1 MKIPRMPA
9 RASAMVF
16 AVLSGIWAQAPA
28 FAQEPIGIPECDR
41 FITSYETCVTT
52 KVPAT
57 HRVTFS
63 QQVHQ
68 LRTTWRAL
76 AQDPQARA
84 QLEQI
89 CRTQG
94 DQMRRGLEPFGCQF

>member
-1 MKIPRMPA
+1 MKSSLTLALGAGLAVALAGI
-9 RASAMVF
+9 AM
-16 AVLSGIWAQAPA
+16 
-28 FAQEPIGIPECDR
+28 AQEPIGIPECDR

-57 HRVTFS
+57 HRGTFT
-63 QQVHQ
+63 QQVGQ

-76 AQDPQARA
+76 AQDPQTRD

-94 DQMRRGLEPFGCQF
+94 EQMRRGLEPFGCQF

>member
-1 MKIPRMPA
+1 MTSPKTLA
-9 RASAMVF
+9 VA
-16 AVLSGIWAQAPA
+16 AVLLAGAMGIVK
-28 FAQEPIGIPECDR
+28 AQEPIGIPECDR

-57 HRVTFS
+57 HRVTFA
-63 QQVHQ
+63 QQVTQ
-68 LRTTWRAL
+68 LRTTWRSL
-76 AQDPQARA
+76 AQDPQARS

-94 DQMRRGLEPFGCQF
+94 EQMRRGLEPFGCQF